1 MFTYDMSNLLVG
13 LATTGFEGLA
23 KIDWPALIG
32 EVTIEVP
39 SNANCLFANAAT
51 TGDLNRSPAIGA
63 KKTGIFTFTRNSN
76 FLLFYFSGYHNLQT

>member
-1 MFTYDMSNLLVG
+1 MYNFECNLLVG
-13 LATTGFEGLA
+13 LATTGFWGLA

-63 KKTGIFTFTRNSN
+63 EKQK
-76 FLLFYFSGYHNLQT
+76 FLHFHEIDIFSGFYVLGYYYL